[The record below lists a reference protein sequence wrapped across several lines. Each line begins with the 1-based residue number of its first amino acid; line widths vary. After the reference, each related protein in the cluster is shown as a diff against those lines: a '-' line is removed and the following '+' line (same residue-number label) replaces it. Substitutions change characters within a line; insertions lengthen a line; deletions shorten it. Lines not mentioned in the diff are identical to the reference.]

1 MWVSQLIMAI
11 IGISGGVVVAAGLFG
26 FIVGL
31 GVISDF
37 ADRTHTGKY
46 VLLYE
51 DAVICGGILGNLMFI
66 YDIEIYGQELFL
78 VAFGLFSG
86 IFLGGWAMALTEVLN
101 VFPIFIRRIKL
112 LKCIPYVILS
122 IAIGKGVTSILYF
135 FLGW

>member
-1 MWVSQLIMAI
+1 MWVSQIVMAV
-11 IGISGGVVVAAGLFG
+11 IGFSGGIIVAGGLFG

-46 VLLYE
+46 ILLYE
-51 DAVICGGILGNLMFI
+51 DAVMCGGILGNLMFVYNI
-66 YDIEIYGQELFL
+66 TLYGQELL
-78 VAFGLFSG
+78 VTTFGLFAG

-101 VFPIFIRRIKL
+101 VFPIFVRRIKL
-112 LKCIPYVILS
+112 AKCVPYVILS
-122 IAIGKGVTSILYF
+122 IAIGKGISSLLYF